1 MNELVTRIRTQL
13 SRYYEPGEA
22 AALTFYL
29 LERRYGLTRTQ
40 LYMGKGRHFSPNE
53 EQELRE
59 ILDRLCKKEPIQYV
73 LGDAEFCGHLF
84 RVTPAVLIP
93 RPETE
98 ELVQWIL
105 REESHA
111 RRLLDIGTGSGCIAL
126 SLAAE
131 LPGAEV
137 EGWDISP
144 DALAV
149 AGENARR
156 LKLPVRFAEH
166 DILNEQPEG
175 RWEVVVS
182 NPPYITPSEQAEME
196 TNVLDYEPHLAL
208 FVPQQD
214 PLLFYRA
221 IARYA
226 ARHLVPGGKLYF
238 EINRAYGEETV
249 RLLRET
255 GYTHVE
261 LRHDAYDNPRMVS
274 ARWQESET
282 QE

>member
-40 LYMGKGRHFSPNE
+40 LYMGKGRQFSPNE
-53 EQELRE
+53 AHELEE

-84 RVTPAVLIP
+84 RVTPSVLIP

-105 REESHA
+105 REETTA
-111 RRLLDIGTGSGCIAL
+111 RRILDIGTGSGCIAL
-126 SLAAE
+126 SLAAGC
-131 LPGAEV
+131 PGAEV
-137 EGWDISP
+137 DAWDISP

-149 AGENARR
+149 AQENGRR
-156 LKLPVRFAEH
+156 MDSSVRFSRH

-175 RWEVVVS
+175 TWEVIVS

-196 TNVLDYEPHLAL
+196 TNVLRYEPHLAL
-208 FVPQQD
+208 FVPQQE

-226 ARHLVPGGKLYF
+226 CRHLTPGGKLYF

-249 RLLRET
+249 ALLCEM

-274 ARWQESET
+274 ARWPKA
-282 QE
+282 